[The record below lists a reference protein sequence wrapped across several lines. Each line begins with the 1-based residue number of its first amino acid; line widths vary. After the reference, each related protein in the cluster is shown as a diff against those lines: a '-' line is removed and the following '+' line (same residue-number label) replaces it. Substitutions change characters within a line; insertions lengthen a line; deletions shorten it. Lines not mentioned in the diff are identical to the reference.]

1 MTPRVALGLQG
12 GGAYGAYGWGVLDRL
27 LEEHVEIVAVS
38 GASAGA
44 LNGAALVSGLAE
56 PEPSARDAVARAALE
71 RLWRATAERSPLAGL
86 DWLAPPLI
94 APLLEPALNRSLSI
108 AREMAAYVSPF
119 LPSLRDMRPLRAVVE
134 ASLDLERVAGQ
145 DRVPFF
151 VSATDVLTGA
161 ARVFTGPEVSL
172 DALMASACLPELF
185 SAVEIDGR
193 RYWDGGYAANPA
205 LDPLVFGGHGATDL
219 IVVQLTPFETA
230 EVGMLPSEMA
240 ARVSDISFNACLM
253 RDLRTLIELQRYAR
267 ESGSDAPRM
276 RAIADINIHLLRAPC
291 RLSSGEVSKF
301 DTRWSTLQ
309 GLRDLGRTTA
319 EGWLKGARAALGS
332 DSTLLSLE
340 PTTQAGP

>member
-1 MTPRVALGLQG
+1 
-12 GGAYGAYGWGVLDRL
+12 
-27 LEEHVEIVAVS
+27 
-38 GASAGA
+38 
-44 LNGAALVSGLAE
+44 
-56 PEPSARDAVARAALE
+56 
-71 RLWRATAERSPLAGL
+71 
-86 DWLAPPLI
+86 
-94 APLLEPALNRSLSI
+94 
-108 AREMAAYVSPF
+108 
-119 LPSLRDMRPLRAVVE
+119 
-134 ASLDLERVAGQ
+134 
-145 DRVPFF
+145 
-151 VSATDVLTGA
+151 
-161 ARVFTGPEVSL
+161 
-172 DALMASACLPELF
+172 
-185 SAVEIDGR
+185 
-193 RYWDGGYAANPA
+193 
-205 LDPLVFGGHGATDL
+205 
-219 IVVQLTPFETA
+219 
-230 EVGMLPSEMA
+230 MLPSEMA